1 MTLAVVAILGHFSKT
16 LLLFFL
22 PQIVNFLY
30 SCPQLFHLVPCPRHR
45 LPKFSK
51 DTNTVSMSI
60 AHFPKSQLKPLGS
73 LALSILQTFGL
84 VHITTIREE
93 GQEDV
98 VECNNLT
105 LINFILKLLG
115 PMHEQTLTVFLLVL
129 QVLCTVVAFTIRYP
143 LAYLLFGEVVA

>member
-1 MTLAVVAILGHFSKT
+1 
-16 LLLFFL
+16 
-22 PQIVNFLY
+22 
-30 SCPQLFHLVPCPRHR
+30 
-45 LPKFSK
+45 
-51 DTNTVSMSI
+51 MSI

-73 LALSILQTFGL
+73 LALCILQTFGL
-84 VHITTIREE
+84 VHVTIIKDE

-129 QVLCTVVAFTIRYP
+129 QVLCTMIAFTVRYP